1 MKRNRVFTSLLLSAG
16 ILLSAPVAMA
26 ATPLSVSINESKYV
40 QEAGLSRVAIGNPEI
55 ADVQLLSARDFL
67 LVGKKAGS
75 TTLLVW
81 GANGRQEYLVTV
93 TGENSGLAAMI
104 EKAINLPGVTVQ
116 MVGDKILLRG
126 TVMNQYEKDLA
137 LKIAGLYTG
146 TTPETSVSGS
156 NSSGKA
162 IDKTGGNVIDLLQM
176 ARPSQIRL
184 EAQII
189 EIASKNAKELGI
201 EYGTNLGNSDSKIDA
216 QNTIYAG
223 EDWNTRGWGGWLV
236 QHSST
241 INAALNAMITQ
252 GKARILSR
260 PNISTLSGE
269 KARILIGGSI
279 PIPVNNDGSVG
290 IEWKEYGVKLDI
302 EPVVD
307 QMDKVTSKVH
317 AEVSSLDY
325 SHGITQNGFA
335 IPALATREAEAVIHV
350 TNGMS
355 MIIGGLLN
363 SEDSKTVTKIP
374 LLGNIPILGEFFKHS
389 STSRDKRE
397 IIIIITPH
405 LVGEDTN
412 WPMSDRMKEAFNESQ
427 AELGSMNR
435 VNVNIVEPEVEKEI
449 IRIKEK
455 RAADK
460 AKKEQ
465 KEAEKEAKRAAK
477 EIAKQREAA
486 GKEGYNSERTALRE
500 RINSIMREDKANNAP
515 ATYQP
520 TQPAPEQNVTV
531 VLPRD
536 EMPVFEEEAVVTEQP
551 VVTEQHVAN
560 SGEEAALGNYL
571 DR

>member
-1 MKRNRVFTSLLLSAG
+1 MKHNSVFTSLLLSTG
-16 ILLSAPVAMA
+16 ILLSAPAAMA
-26 ATPLSVSINESKYV
+26 ATPLSISINESRYV
-40 QEAGLSRVAIGNPEI
+40 QEAGLSRVVIGNPEI
-55 ADVQLLSARDFL
+55 ADVQLLSAREFL
-67 LVGKKAGS
+67 LIGKKSGS
-75 TTLLVW
+75 TSLLVW

-93 TGENSGLAAMI
+93 TGDNSGLAAMI

-146 TTPETSVSGS
+146 AAPATSTSGGS
-156 NSSGKA
+156 DNAGKA
-162 IDKTGGNVIDLLQM
+162 IDKTGGNVIDMLQM

-189 EIASKNAKELGI
+189 EIASKNAKELGV
-201 EYGTNLGNSDSKIDA
+201 EYGTSLGNSDSKIDA

-236 QHSST
+236 RHSST

-290 IEWKEYGVKLDI
+290 IEWKEYGVKLNI

-307 QMDKVTSKVH
+307 QMDKITSKVH

-363 SEDSKTVTKIP
+363 SEDSKTITKIP
-374 LLGNIPILGEFFKHS
+374 LLGNIPILGEFFKHT

-405 LVGEDTN
+405 LVAEDTH
-412 WPMSDRMKEAFNESQ
+412 WPMSDKMKEAFNEAQ
-427 AELGSMNR
+427 TEVGSMNR
-435 VNVNIVEPEVEKEI
+435 VEVNKIEPEVEKEI
-449 IRIKEK
+449 IRLKEK

-460 AKKEQ
+460 AKKAQ

-477 EIAKQREAA
+477 EIAKQREKA
-486 GKEGYNSERTALRE
+486 GENGYAKEKSALRD
-500 RINSIMREDKANNAP
+500 RINSILRDDAANNNSS
-515 ATYQP
+515 YRK
-520 TQPAPEQNVTV
+520 APEQNVTV
-531 VLPRD
+531 VLPSN
-536 EMPVFEEEAVVTEQP
+536 EEVVVEQP
-551 VVTEQHVAN
+551 VLTEDPVIMEQPAAN
-560 SGEEAALGNYL
+560 GGEEAALGDYL
-571 DR
+571 NR

>member
-1 MKRNRVFTSLLLSAG
+1 MKRNSVFTSLLLSAG
-16 ILLSAPVAMA
+16 ILLSAPAAMA
-26 ATPLSVSINESKYV
+26 ATPLSVSINESRYV
-40 QEAGLSRVAIGNPEI
+40 QEAGLSRVAIGNPAI
-55 ADVQLLSARDFL
+55 ADVQLLSAREFL
-67 LVGKKAGS
+67 LVGKQAGS

-81 GANGRQEYLVTV
+81 SANGRQEYIVTV

-146 TTPETSVSGS
+146 TTPATSASGSS

-184 EAQII
+184 EAQVI
-189 EIASKNAKELGI
+189 EIASKNAKELGV
-201 EYGTNLGNSDSKIDA
+201 EYGTYLGSSDSKIDA

-223 EDWNTRGWGGWLV
+223 EDWHTRGWGGWLV

-363 SEDSKTVTKIP
+363 SEDSKTVSKIP
-374 LLGNIPILGEFFKHS
+374 LLGNIPILGEFFKHT

-405 LVGEDTN
+405 LVGEDTH
-412 WPMSDRMKEAFNESQ
+412 WPMSDDMKEAYNE
-427 AELGSMNR
+427 ELTYYKSLNR
-435 VNVNIVEPEVEKEI
+435 VNVNTVEPEVEKEI
-449 IRIKEK
+449 IRIKEE
-455 RAADK
+455 RAAKK
-460 AKKEQ
+460 AKMEQ
-465 KEAEKEAKRAAK
+465 KKAEKEAKRAAK
-477 EIAKQREAA
+477 EIARQREAA
-486 GKEGYNSERTALRE
+486 GENGYAAEKSALRN
-500 RINSIMREDKANNAP
+500 RINSILRDDAVNN
-515 ATYQP
+515 TTSSYQK
-520 TQPAPEQNVTV
+520 APEQNVTV
-531 VLPRD
+531 VLPSEEEIVVER
-536 EMPVFEEEAVVTEQP
+536 PVFVEEPVISEQP
-551 VVTEQHVAN
+551 SAN
-560 SGEEAALGNYL
+560 GVNNGEEAALGDYL
-571 DR
+571 NR